1 MVKKLASKKSKVV
14 IKSESEGSFE
24 EDEYEAKPGEK
35 TMTFSGDV
43 PLSGEEGSYD
53 QEGDEDDMS
62 EGDDSIG
69 GASMFS
75 GEEGVSVDLGEEEKP
90 NMDPAAVEERKKA
103 RRIDKLEKK
112 IKAL

>member
-1 MVKKLASKKSKVV
+1 
-14 IKSESEGSFE
+14 
-24 EDEYEAKPGEK
+24 
-35 TMTFSGDV
+35 MTFSGDV
-43 PLSGEEGSYD
+43 PLSEEGSYGP
-53 QEGDEDDMS
+53 EDEDDMS
-62 EGDDSIG
+62 EGDDDSIG

-90 NMDPAAVEERKKA
+90 NMDPKAVEERKKQ

>member
-24 EDEYEAKPGEK
+24 EDEYEVKPGEK